1 MAALFLPGPSPLK
14 RIQIASFADSED
26 DDGMPVDTVSFLAK
40 VAPAMTDAEVRGLW
54 LSDPR
59 AALLA
64 AGIDVPEWAD
74 ITCAEGGEL
83 GVAITLGPL
92 IDVDGE
98 LNEESMGGI
107 AGGTSSACFSCGVAC
122 N

>member
-1 MAALFLPGPSPLK
+1 MVGSSSGRRSSVT
-14 RIQIASFADSED
+14 RIEGIF
-26 DDGMPVDTVSFLAK
+26 MDTVSFLAK

-74 ITCAEGGEL
+74 ITCTEGGKL

-92 IDVDGE
+92 IDVAGE
-98 LNEESMGGI
+98 LTEESMEGV
-107 AGGTSSACFSCGVAC
+107 AGGGCSCYSSSV
-122 N
+122 